1 MKLLREFLHLGIGA
15 SEGTVSGYRRPLG
28 YQQILTAALSS
39 ATHLTLPT
47 LPNGMLVGYIVIQC
61 EGAGTDSVRWRDDGT
76 APTASVGMMLDGG
89 QELDYTGDPTM
100 IQFIVDAGSPK
111 LNISYYA

>member
-1 MKLLREFLHLGIGA
+1 MLRFLWLGIGA
-15 SEGTVSGYRRPLG
+15 SEATTSGYRRPLG
-28 YQQILTAALSS
+28 YQQITSFAA

-47 LPNGMLVGYIVIQC
+47 PPAGFIVGYTVIQC
-61 EGAGTDSVRWRDDGT
+61 EGASTDTTRWRDDGT
-76 APTASVGMMLDGG
+76 APTSSVGMMLIGG

>member
-1 MKLLREFLHLGIGA
+1 MKRLLRFFWLGA
-15 SEGTVSGYRRPLG
+15 TANEATVSGYRRPLG
-28 YQQILTAALSS
+28 YQQITSLAS
-39 ATHLTLPT
+39 ATQLTLPT
-47 LPNGMLVGYIVIQC
+47 PPAGSNVGYVVIQC